1 VNRAPVTT
9 AVAFSCDRHTPP
21 AVFAQAAAAAAQS
34 GVVDELLVWDQMTN
48 FWPRQLWCP
57 QNSPMAT
64 IVPDLDSY
72 SDAFAMSAYMAAS
85 APGVGMTISTDAIR
99 RGPAELTQTMMTLAN
114 LTEGR
119 AKVMIGAGE
128 AKQVTPYGWK
138 RSEGLARLED
148 QLKAFHTLWNSAG
161 PVDLQGNH
169 WTFKQAWL
177 GQSRTHRPRVWA
189 LGGGPKLFDLATT
202 YADGISAIVPSVAP
216 NPQAWAETVAS
227 MKAGLAQKGR
237 DPERFD
243 FGIWFMSL
251 VHEDDDLLQR
261 ALDNPLM
268 RWMAGVFGRLDQ
280 SAWDAEGI
288 EPPLPRDWHYAM
300 KLLPVKWSDSEIE
313 ELLGRTTH
321 EMAEKSFVYG
331 TPESVTEQVQQYIDA
346 GATWVSVC
354 DILPLILD
362 PEDAQAGL
370 ARNIDI
376 CRRLKGRTPRTTGES
391 RSVVSSSA
399 P

>member
-1 VNRAPVTT
+1 MNRQTVTT
-9 AVAFSCDRHTPP
+9 AISFSCDRHTPP
-21 AVFAQAAAAAAQS
+21 TVFADAATAAAQS
-34 GVVDELLVWDQMTN
+34 GVVDELLIWDQMTN
-48 FWPRQLWCP
+48 FWPRQLWRP
-57 QNSPMAT
+57 ENTPMAAV
-64 IVPDLDSY
+64 VPDLDSY
-72 SDAFAMSAYMAAS
+72 SDAFAMSAYLAAS

-114 LTEGR
+114 MTGGR
-119 AKVMIGAGE
+119 ARVMIGAGE

-138 RSEGLARLED
+138 RSQGLARLED
-148 QLKAFHTLWNSAG
+148 HLKGIDALWNSTE

-169 WTFKQAWL
+169 WNFDQAWL
-177 GQSRTHRPRVWA
+177 GESRTHRPSVWA

-202 YADGISAIVPSVAP
+202 YADGISAIVPCVAP
-216 NPQAWAETVAS
+216 TPEAWAETVTS
-227 MKAGLAQKGR
+227 MKAGLERKGR
-237 DPERFD
+237 DPEQFD

-251 VHEDDDLLQR
+251 VHDDSELLQR

-300 KLLPVKWSDSEIE
+300 KLLPVKWTDSEVE

-321 EMAEKSFVYG
+321 AMAEKSFVYG
-331 TPESVTEQVQQYIDA
+331 SSESVAAQVQQYVDT

-362 PEDAQAGL
+362 PADAQAGL

-376 CRRLKGRTPRTTGES
+376 CTRLKKEE
-391 RSVVSSSA
+391 RSGT
-399 P
+399 